1 MSNGAGQVVHGA
13 VRLTDEENAL
23 LQARADKL
31 NQQFP
36 GAGISM
42 NNFYDIAFRVGL
54 DIELRAIRAEME
66 AEHADNK

>member
-1 MSNGAGQVVHGA
+1 MSNGAGQVVYGA
-13 VRLTDEENAL
+13 VWLTEEENAL

-42 NNFYDIAFRVGL
+42 NNFFDIAMRVGV
-54 DIELRAIRAEME
+54 DIELRAIRAELE
-66 AEHADNK
+66 AGHADTE

>member
-1 MSNGAGQVVHGA
+1 MSNGAGQVVYGA

-23 LQARADKL
+23 LRARADKF
-31 NQQFP
+31 NKEFP
-36 GAGISM
+36 DAGITL
-42 NNFYDIAFRVGL
+42 NNFLDMALRVGV